1 MNTQEIMDM
10 DQKFVMQTYGR
21 QKLAL
26 SHGKGAEV
34 WDVEGNSYLDCFAG
48 VAVNNLGHAHPKV
61 TLAICHQAQRMI
73 HCSNI
78 YYTQEQA
85 ELAQLLTQISPHDKV
100 FLANSG
106 AEANEGA
113 IKLARKY
120 TGKGEII
127 ATDNSFHGRTLATVT
142 ATGQEKYKMPFQPL
156 PDGFKHVPYGEIS
169 ALAQAIT
176 ENTAAI
182 ILEPIQG
189 EGGVIMPPEGYLK
202 DVENLCRQKDVLLIL
217 DEVQTGFGRT
227 GEMFASQHE
236 GIQPDI
242 TTVAKA
248 MGGGYPI
255 AALMANTR
263 IAEAFNPGDH
273 GSTFGGNPL
282 GCAAAKAAI
291 EVLLD
296 ENLVS
301 KSKEMGNYLQK
312 KLEELKSKYSFIQ
325 EIRGCGLLIGIE
337 LTIDCADVVKKAC
350 EKGVLVNCTA
360 GKVIRLAPPLIINMT
375 QVDKVVNVLDE
386 VFAEMS

>member
-26 SHGKGAEV
+26 SHGKGVEV

-48 VAVNNLGHAHPKV
+48 VAVNNLGHSHPKV

-113 IKLARKY
+113 IKLARKF

-142 ATGQEKYKMPFQPL
+142 ATGQDKYKIPFKPL
-156 PDGFKHVPYGEIS
+156 PAGFKHVPYGDIS
-169 ALAQAIT
+169 AMMGSLS
-176 ENTAAI
+176 EDTAAI

-189 EGGVIMPPEGYLK
+189 EGGVIIPPKGYLK
-202 DVENLCRQKDVLLIL
+202 DVENLCRQKDVLLIM

-255 AALMANTR
+255 AAVLANSR
-263 IAEAFNPGDH
+263 IAEAFQPGDH

-296 ENLVS
+296 ENLVN

-312 KLEELKSKYSFIQ
+312 KLEELKSKYSLIS
-325 EIRGCGLLIGIE
+325 EIRGRGLLIGIE
-337 LTIDCADVVKKAC
+337 ITMDCSQVVKKAC
-350 EKGVLVNCTA
+350 EKGVLINCTA
-360 GKVIRLAPPLIINMT
+360 GKVIRLAPPLLINMT
-375 QVDKVVNVLDE
+375 QMDKLVNVLDE
-386 VFAEMS
+386 VFAELS